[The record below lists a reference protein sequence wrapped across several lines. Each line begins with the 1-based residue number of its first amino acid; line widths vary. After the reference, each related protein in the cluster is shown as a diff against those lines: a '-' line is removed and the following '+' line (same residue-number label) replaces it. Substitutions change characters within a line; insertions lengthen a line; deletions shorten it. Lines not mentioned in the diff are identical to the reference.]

1 MAKQTINV
9 GTVQND
15 GTGSTIRAGGTI
27 INDNFTE
34 VYSFLGG
41 NSLPS
46 STKLTVRTPSNTGQ
60 NGDVAGLIVTD
71 SSYLYVCT
79 GTYDGSTIIW
89 KRITLDSY

>member
-1 MAKQTINV
+1 MAKQTISV

-41 NSLPS
+41 NTLPS
-46 STKLTVRTPSNTGQ
+46 TTKITTRTPTNTGQ
-60 NGDVAGLIVTD
+60 AGDVAGLVVAD
-71 SSYLYVCT
+71 SDYLYVCT

-89 KRITLDSY
+89 KKITLNAY

>member
-9 GTVQND
+9 GIVQND

-34 VYSFLGG
+34 IYDFLGG
-41 NSLPS
+41 STLPS
-46 STKLTVRTPSNTGQ
+46 TTKITTRTPTNTGQ
-60 NGDVAGLIVTD
+60 SGDVAGLVVAD
-71 SSYLYVCT
+71 SSYVYVCT

-89 KRITLDSY
+89 KRITLESY